1 VVAVVPITSE
11 AFAPFGDVFEASA
24 GTVRDAVSAQWAVVA
39 RERYGSE
46 VAPRALALPARAPEL
61 GFIEAHP
68 NSPQLS
74 VAFDSPWILA
84 VGPGIAAGTEV
95 GRDADVSSA
104 QAFLVQ
110 PGVGVILRAG
120 LWHGPVTALRPTD
133 ALVIFREGVVDE
145 WTELDNPTPLEV
157 PASAQS

>member
-1 VVAVVPITSE
+1 VPISSE

-24 GTVRDAVSAQWAVVA
+24 NTDRDAVSAQWAVLA
-39 RERYGSE
+39 REQYGSD
-46 VAPRALALPARAPEL
+46 VAPRALALPARAAEL
-61 GFIEAHP
+61 SFIEAHP

-74 VAFDSPWILA
+74 VAFDSPWILT
-84 VGPGIAAGTEV
+84 VVPGIAAGAEV
-95 GRDADVSSA
+95 GRDVDVSSA

-120 LWHGPVTALRPTD
+120 LWHGPVTALRATD
-133 ALVIFREGVVDE
+133 ALVIFREGVVDV

-157 PASAQS
+157 PASAQD